1 MYDERLSQSVIKTLY
16 WAPIF
21 YLSFGFWMASNK
33 QILSNDNLE
42 TRDRMVSPDVN
53 DHTIHGFFMG
63 DCFQSPAWPLALLCG
78 ILVLNQFFGN
88 SINLCLQKYF
98 PNLIIGDVHLDEDID
113 NYFSALDEKD
123 REWATGE
130 DKYATEKLGMQ
141 LFTQA

>member
-1 MYDERLSQSVIKTLY
+1 
-16 WAPIF
+16 
-21 YLSFGFWMASNK
+21 
-33 QILSNDNLE
+33 
-42 TRDRMVSPDVN
+42 MVSPDVT

-113 NYFSALDEKD
+113 NYFCALDEKD